1 MNTSYKVWQANSAL
15 KPPSAA
21 ARVALLEVNCTNI
34 VRPRATKV
42 SPSDRGLA
50 CDETPTATASDSQ
63 RPEERRVGV
72 CRLTREA
79 MAGRPT
85 HSASRKTRSHAG
97 L

>member
-34 VRPRATKV
+34 VRPGARKV

-50 CDETPTATASDSQ
+50 CDGTATAKASGSQ
-63 RPEERRVGV
+63 RPEERMLGL